1 MVNVL
6 IFFSLIVGCLSQT
19 LNNPYE
25 HQVNFGSSKTFPQVQ
40 QIMKMFHV
48 DGQKGF
54 FPHEINPINQETTKI
69 IHKQV
74 G

>member
-1 MVNVL
+1 MNIL
-6 IFFSLIVGCLSQT
+6 FFFCLIVGYFSQT

-25 HQVNFGSSKTFPQVQ
+25 HQEIFGSSKTFPQVQ
-40 QIMKMFHV
+40 QIMKLFHV

-54 FPHEINPINQETTKI
+54 FPHEINPISEETTKI